1 MSRVPAVIIAAV
13 IGGAALTACSAG
25 GSNPSAAASTAGAGG
40 SASALATTSGASPTS
55 AHTGTPGSSPTPT
68 YTHDASAD
76 PFAIA
81 LASTRPKN
89 SPHAATS
96 PSGASSSPADTSS
109 TSSGTN
115 SFTVPPVPGDNV
127 VTGWG
132 SYTKIGTARVKVTM
146 CAKQTGTAF
155 SVGAVAL
162 VYSASGASQNIGAT
176 ILTGPGN
183 TSCVSNTF
191 ILYTAHLKV
200 HAFVGGSNGTIV
212 KTGPVLTVY

>member
-13 IGGAALTACSAG
+13 VGGAVLTACSAS
-25 GSNPSAAASTAGAGG
+25 GSNPSAVASTGTG
-40 SASALATTSGASPTS
+40 SASAAATTPGTSPTP
-55 AHTGTPGSSPTPT
+55 ALAGAPGSSPT
-68 YTHDASAD
+68 HDTAAD

-81 LASTRPKN
+81 DSSGTATASARPKS
-89 SPHAATS
+89 SPPAT
-96 PSGASSSPADTSS
+96 SSPAGTSS
-109 TSSGTN
+109 PSSGTD

-127 VTGWG
+127 VTAWG
-132 SYTKIGTARVKVTM
+132 SYSKIGTARVKVTM

-200 HAFVGGSNGTIV
+200 HAFIGGSNGTIV
-212 KTGPVLTVY
+212 ATGPVLTVY

>member
-1 MSRVPAVIIAAV
+1 MRMSRVPAVIVAAV
-13 IGGAALTACSAG
+13 IGGAVVTACGAS
-25 GSNPSAAASTAGAGG
+25 GSNPSAVVSTPAAAGG
-40 SASALATTSGASPTS
+40 SASALVGTSGVSPTS
-55 AHTGTPGSSPTPT
+55 ALTGTPASSSAPAASPTHTHSAAADPSVTATATARPKSSPTRSQ
-68 YTHDASAD
+68 A
-76 PFAIA
+76 
-81 LASTRPKN
+81 
-89 SPHAATS
+89 
-96 PSGASSSPADTSS
+96 S
-109 TSSGTN
+109 TSSGTHD
-115 SFTVPPVPGDNV
+115 FTVPAIPGDSV
-127 VTGWG
+127 VTAWG

-200 HAFVGGSNGTIV
+200 HAFIGGSNGTIV
-212 KTGPVLTVY
+212 KTGPVLTIY